1 MQTTTAAEL
10 GVPARQI
17 LATLA
22 RTGEATITELVERL
36 GVTTTAIRQQVNRLV
51 ADDWLV
57 CHKRRGGPGRPADV
71 FSLTDKAR
79 QWFGQSAERLCRLIL
94 EEMAGEIGPRQ
105 SQAILAR
112 VSRRMADD
120 LRTAVA
126 DARESDSPDAGSV
139 AALASALNEQ
149 GILAE
154 SEAGTRLTVFT
165 CPFPDLAP
173 DHPEICEIERSAV
186 SELVGGAV
194 KLECCRSNGQSRC
207 DFVVKK
213 PDADASESDAPVGI
227 KVYEDG
233 ENSA

>member
-1 MQTTTAAEL
+1 MPQTTIGAEL

-22 RTGEATITELVERL
+22 RSGQATITELVEHL

-51 ADDWLV
+51 ADDWLI
-57 CHKRRGGPGRPADV
+57 CQKRRGGPGRPADV

-94 EEMAGEIGPRQ
+94 EEMAGEIGPQ
-105 SQAILAR
+105 QAQAILAR

-120 LRTAVA
+120 LRSAVA
-126 DARESDSPDAGSV
+126 DANEAESVD
-139 AALASALNEQ
+139 ALAAALNEQ

-173 DHPEICEIERSAV
+173 DHPEICELERAAV
-186 SELVGGAV
+186 SDLVGTSV
-194 KLECCRSNGQSRC
+194 KLECCRSDGQRRC
-207 DFVVKK
+207 DFVVEK
-213 PDADASESDAPVGI
+213 PAAGASETGAPVGI
-227 KVYEDG
+227 RMYEDG
-233 ENSA
+233 ENRP